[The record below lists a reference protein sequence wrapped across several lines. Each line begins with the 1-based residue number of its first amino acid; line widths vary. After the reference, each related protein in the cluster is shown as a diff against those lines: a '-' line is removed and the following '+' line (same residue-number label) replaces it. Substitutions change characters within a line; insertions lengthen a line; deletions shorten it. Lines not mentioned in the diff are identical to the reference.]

1 MCIRDRDK
9 AILEHVRGAAI
20 NDFKQQNFYFSDDR
34 YNRLLFNY
42 KARYFADSLT
52 DNEKSQWADSCR
64 WRLTNNDSG
73 YITLEQ
79 QNTEITD
86 LLSQANLSPE
96 KKAILAALKNWS
108 GEVSSKFAINSES
121 Y

>member
-1 MCIRDRDK
+1 
-9 AILEHVRGAAI
+9 LQPI

-52 DNEKSQWADSCR
+52 DNEKSQWTDSCR
-64 WRLTNNDSG
+64 WRLTDSDSG

-79 QNTEITD
+79 QKNEIAD
-86 LLSQANLSPE
+86 LLSQANLSSE
-96 KKAILAALKNWS
+96 KKKILVALQSWS
-108 GEVSSKFAINSES
+108 SQVANKFAINSES
-121 Y
+121 F